1 MEVSL
6 DPTHL
11 AILRLL
17 QENARLSLAEIGRQV
32 GLSAPA
38 VAERVRRLEDAGIIL
53 GYRAEL
59 DLEALGYGV
68 EAIIEL
74 TTPASRYPEALAQLR
89 RLPAVRSCRH
99 VSGDTAFQIGI
110 VVASVSELERVIA
123 ALSPLGE
130 TSTRLVL
137 STPVSKPRWQAP

>member
-1 MEVSL
+1 MNVNL
-6 DPTHL
+6 DRTHL

-38 VAERVRRLEDAGIIL
+38 VAERVHRLEQAGVIR
-53 GYRAEL
+53 GYHAEL

-74 TTPASRYPEALAQLR
+74 TTPASRYPEALAQAR
-89 RLPAVRSCRH
+89 RMPAVRSCRH
-99 VSGDTAFQIGI
+99 VSGDSAFLIEV
-110 VVASVSELERVIA
+110 VVASVSQLERVIA

-137 STPVSKPRWQAP
+137 STPVAKLPWQAP

>member
-1 MEVSL
+1 MNLSL

-11 AILRLL
+11 AILGLL

-38 VAERVRRLEDAGIIL
+38 VAERIRRLEEAGIIR
-53 GYRAEL
+53 GYHAEL

-68 EAIIEL
+68 QAIIEL
-74 TTPASRYPEALAQLR
+74 TTPASRYPEVLAQAR
-89 RLPAVRSCRH
+89 RMPAVRSCRH
-99 VSGDTAFQIGI
+99 VSGDSAFTVEI
-110 VVASVSELERVIA
+110 VVASVPELEGVIA

-137 STPVSKPRWQAP
+137 STPVKKLPWPAP